1 MASDDES
8 RRWKEDF
15 PQLFAAWVATQSV
28 ARRASDHVRTS
39 VAAPS
44 PWAIAC
50 LSGSF
55 AVILAFVLLF
65 VDFGQQPAASIENRN
80 RQELLTQP
88 TADPPHRLV
97 LGIDRMATQ
106 ISWDESEE
114 LQWESISVPRS
125 VSAST
130 FVRDDWTTAAPR
142 PAARMAAVMP
152 YYLRVGRTIEFKDLV
167 AAISASETPALL
179 ADDEFT
185 GDLHVTI
192 DRSSATLTDSG
203 LLAYTLHVQN
213 LGPTAI
219 DHVRVIETVPQA
231 EHVVN
236 TVPPATVTDD
246 GAFVWELDH
255 LAGAET
261 RDLQVM
267 LDPQQVSGPIDT
279 VAALDVETQVAVK
292 TLVAAAAVP
301 PTTPEEPVTAES
313 FPAISEPA
321 AAPAFAVQPPPVQPI
336 AVESNPPVVPAD
348 EPIVPVFANDPPPA
362 SGEKWSTSNRN
373 AGGNDDAPI
382 TPQFSDD
389 DPPPRCRLGPAPAA
403 LQFSRRSAA
412 SACSAGRQ
420 RCRST
425 RCRSTAA
432 PLPENSA
439 QPPRPILSV
448 TGTADRAA
456 RTGDIVTTVYEI
468 ANTGDAPAEGLVL
481 TVFVPPELQHKHGDQ
496 VEHRITRLLPGQ
508 THKAK
513 LLTRAA
519 ERGDR
524 PIGRRPVTG
533 RAGGGERHLCS
544 RDRAA
549 TDARAANIASRRRV
563 APLRDPAHGSASL
576 LVVLRVARPVAK
588 QTARSRSMPAVETC
602 VSA

>member
-55 AVILAFVLLF
+55 AVILAFVLPF

-80 RQELLTQP
+80 RQELLTLP

-213 LGPTAI
+213 LGTTAI

-336 AVESNPPVVPAD
+336 AAESNPPVVPAD

-362 SGEKWSTSNRN
+362 SGDKWSTSNRN

-389 DPPPRCRLGPAPAA
+389 DPPPAPAGSAPRRPRYNSLEDPPRRPAAPVVSDAVAPAA
-403 LQFSRRSAA
+403 EAPPR
-412 SACSAGRQ
+412 
-420 RCRST
+420 
-425 RCRSTAA
+425 

-519 ERGDR
+519 S
-524 PIGRRPVTG
+524 
-533 RAGGGERHLCS
+533 AG
-544 RDRAA
+544 
-549 TDARAANIASRRRV
+549 
-563 APLRDPAHGSASL
+563 
-576 LVVLRVARPVAK
+576 
-588 QTARSRSMPAVETC
+588 TARLDAVLSQDGLAEGESVISVRVIGSQPTPAPRTSPRADE
-602 VSA
+602 